1 MSGAIAVENK
11 ENTRYLNKILQ
22 NIVFLRRQVLALRRD
37 GDDKSGN
44 FYRLMLLRAL
54 DDPGLLKWINSSY
67 DRHIPVGY
75 YMFKVNNRNTRTRCE
90 ICSELTIKI
99 PERHL

>member
-11 ENTRYLNKILQ
+11 ENMRCLIKILQ
-22 NIVFLRRQVLALRRD
+22 NIVFLERQVLALRRD

-54 DDPGLLKWINSSY
+54 DDPGILKWINRSY
-67 DRHIPVGY
+67 D
-75 YMFKVNNRNTRTRCE
+75 NRNPRTRGE
-90 ICSELTIKI
+90 IRSKLTIKI
-99 PERHL
+99 QERRL

>member
-11 ENTRYLNKILQ
+11 ENMRCLIKILQ
-22 NIVFLRRQVLALRRD
+22 NIVFLGRQVLALRRD

-54 DDPGLLKWINSSY
+54 DDPGILKWINRSY
-67 DRHIPVGY
+67 DRYIPAGY
-75 YMFKVNNRNTRTRCE
+75 YMFRVNNRNTRTRGE
-90 ICSELTIKI
+90 IRSKLTIKI
-99 PERHL
+99 PERRL